1 MACINDMIKIK
12 GRALV
17 MGILNVTPDSFSDG
31 GEFIDEDKAVEHGK
45 RVIEEGADIID
56 IGGESSRPGSE
67 PVTEEEELRRVRNA
81 VLRLVK
87 ETNVPISIDTY
98 KARVAEECVKAG
110 ASIINDITGIDD
122 EMRAVAA
129 RYNVSVIIMHMKG
142 RPKTMQDNISY
153 KDMVGE
159 IKGFLKERAMKA
171 KAAGINDIVID
182 PGIGF
187 GKTTE
192 QNLEILRRLDE
203 FKEIGYPVLIGA
215 SRKSFIGKVLGVEEP
230 GKRATGTIAANIM
243 AAEKGAGILRVHDV
257 RENVMALEMIK
268 RIMEGGR

>member
-1 MACINDMIKIK
+1 MIKIK